1 MAILNSILGIIFIFL
16 VAFLLS
22 NNKKKINWRTVI
34 IGFLIQ
40 FGFAVIAL
48 KWSVGKYVLGKVALG
63 VQSVINYA
71 NEGVSFIFGSLSK
84 DGSIFA
90 VNVLSV
96 IIFIS
101 AIVSILY
108 YLGVMQFVIKIIG
121 GGLAKLLGT
130 SKLETISA
138 SANIFLGQTEA
149 PLLIKPYVEKL
160 TESELFTVMVGGLA
174 SVSGSILVGYSLL
187 GIPIEY
193 LVSASFMA
201 APAGLVISKIILP
214 EIKEAEVN
222 NEIEMVKDDSANVVD
237 AAAKGAIDGLGLVLN
252 IAAILLAL
260 PEIKEAEVN
269 NEIEMVKDDSA
280 NVVDAAAKGAIDG
293 LGLVLNIAA
302 ILLAFVALIALV
314 NGLIGWVGGWFGFAD
329 LSLQTILGYI
339 FSPVAAVIGVPWNE
353 AVTAGSLIGQKVI
366 LNEFV
371 AFTSLSPL
379 MGTLSA
385 KTVAIVTFSLCGFAN
400 ISSIAI
406 LIGGIGGMAPNRKH
420 DIARLGWK
428 AVAAGTLCNL
438 LSATI
443 AGLLI
448 SI

>member
-1 MAILNSILGIIFIFL
+1 MAILNSILGIVFIFL
-16 VAFLLS
+16 VAFLFS
-22 NNKKKINWRTVI
+22 NNKKKINWRTII
-34 IGFLIQ
+34 IGFVIQ
-40 FGFAVIAL
+40 FAFAFAVL
-48 KWSVGKYVLGKVALG
+48 KWSVGKYVLSKIALG
-63 VQSVINYA
+63 VQSVISYA
-71 NEGVSFIFGSLSK
+71 NEGIKFLFGSLTN

-90 VNVLSV
+90 VNVLGV

-101 AIVSILY
+101 AVVSVLY
-108 YLGVMQFVIKIIG
+108 YLGIMQFIIKIIG
-121 GGLAKLLGT
+121 GALSKLLGT

-193 LVSASFMA
+193 LVSASFMS
-201 APAGLVISKIILP
+201 APAGLIMSKIIIP
-214 EIKEAEVN
+214 EVKQAKVN
-222 NEIEMVKDDSANVVD
+222 EEIEMVKDDSANVVD
-237 AAAKGAIDGLGLVLN
+237 AAAKGAV
-252 IAAILLAL
+252 
-260 PEIKEAEVN
+260 
-269 NEIEMVKDDSA
+269 
-280 NVVDAAAKGAIDG
+280 DG

-302 ILLAFVALIALV
+302 ILLAFVALIALI
-314 NGLIGWVGGWFGFAD
+314 NGIIGWIGVIFGISN
-329 LSLQTILGYI
+329 LSLQSLLGYI
-339 FSPVAAVIGVPWNE
+339 FAPVATIIGVPMKE
-353 AVTAGSLIGQKVI
+353 SVTVGSLIGQKLV

-371 AFTSLSPL
+371 AFTSLSPI

-385 KTVAIVTFSLCGFAN
+385 KATAIATFSLCGFAN

-406 LIGGIGGMAPNRKH
+406 LIGGIGGMAPSRKK

-428 AVAAGTLCNL
+428 AIMAGTLANL

-443 AGLLI
+443 AGLLLTI
-448 SI
+448 

>member
-252 IAAILLAL
+252 IAAILLA
-260 PEIKEAEVN
+260 
-269 NEIEMVKDDSA
+269 
-280 NVVDAAAKGAIDG
+280 
-293 LGLVLNIAA
+293 
-302 ILLAFVALIALV
+302 FVA
-314 NGLIGWVGGWFGFAD
+314 
-329 LSLQTILGYI
+329 
-339 FSPVAAVIGVPWNE
+339 
-353 AVTAGSLIGQKVI
+353 
-366 LNEFV
+366 
-371 AFTSLSPL
+371 
-379 MGTLSA
+379 
-385 KTVAIVTFSLCGFAN
+385 
-400 ISSIAI
+400 
-406 LIGGIGGMAPNRKH
+406 
-420 DIARLGWK
+420 
-428 AVAAGTLCNL
+428 
-438 LSATI
+438 
-443 AGLLI
+443 
-448 SI
+448 

>member
-1 MAILNSILGIIFIFL
+1 MAILNSIVGIVFIFL

-22 NNKKKINWRTVI
+22 NNKKKINWRTII

-40 FGFAVIAL
+40 FGFAVAAL
-48 KWSVGKYVLGKVALG
+48 KWSVGKFVLSKIALG

-71 NEGVSFIFGSLSK
+71 NEGIKFLFGSLNN

-90 VNVLSV
+90 VNVLGV
-96 IIFIS
+96 IIFTS
-101 AIVSILY
+101 AIVAVLY

-121 GGLAKLLGT
+121 GALSKLLGT
-130 SKLETISA
+130 SKLESLSA
-138 SANIFLGQTEA
+138 SGNIFLSQTEA
-149 PLLIKPYVEKL
+149 PLLIRPYVEKL
-160 TESELFTVMVGGLA
+160 TESELFTVMVGGVA
-174 SVSGSILVGYSLL
+174 SVSGSVLVGYSLL

-201 APAGLVISKIILP
+201 APAGLIMAKIIIP
-214 EIKEAEVN
+214 ELKQAKA
-222 NEIEMVKDDSANVVD
+222 NEQV
-237 AAAKGAIDGLGLVLN
+237 
-252 IAAILLAL
+252 
-260 PEIKEAEVN
+260 
-269 NEIEMVKDDSA
+269 EMVKDDSA

-302 ILLAFVALIALV
+302 ILLAFVALIALI
-314 NGLIGWVGGWFGFAD
+314 NGLIGWVGGFFGID
-329 LSLQTILGYI
+329 NLSLQSILGYI
-339 FSPVAAVIGVPWNE
+339 FAPVATIIGVPMKE
-353 AVTAGSLIGQKVI
+353 SITVGSLIGQKIV

-379 MGTLSA
+379 MATLSTKA
-385 KTVAIVTFSLCGFAN
+385 AAIATFSLCGFAN

-406 LIGGIGGMAPNRKH
+406 LIGGIGGMAPSRKG

-428 AVAAGTLCNL
+428 AIIAGTLANL

-443 AGLLI
+443 AGLLLTI
-448 SI
+448 

>member
-149 PLLIKPYVEKL
+149 PLLIKPYVGKL

-252 IAAILLAL
+252 IAAILLA
-260 PEIKEAEVN
+260 
-269 NEIEMVKDDSA
+269 
-280 NVVDAAAKGAIDG
+280 
-293 LGLVLNIAA
+293 
-302 ILLAFVALIALV
+302 FVALIALV
-314 NGLIGWVGGWFGFAD
+314 NGLIGWIGGWFGFAD

-379 MGTLSA
+379 MGNLSA